1 MDPRVY
7 KISYCDSGVFWK
19 YFMVTKQYCQYIKHD
34 EKDEHLHIC
43 KLYLTLEEM
52 NLKYTL
58 VKEMAIE
65 LKF

>member
-1 MDPRVY
+1 MI
-7 KISYCDSGVFWK
+7 KKMSI
-19 YFMVTKQYCQYIKHD
+19 MV
-34 EKDEHLHIC
+34 C